1 MFKRLDQDGN
11 GDLTEVA
18 NMFMHSGDLLLSQ
31 NIKII
36 NCQAP
41 GPGPGPC
48 LVLTWS

>member
-36 NCQAP
+36 NHIKIQN
-41 GPGPGPC
+41 
-48 LVLTWS
+48 VNFI